1 MAKQPIKTHT
11 SGGSK
16 ASKGTSRSSGS
27 MRSTLS
33 PHTSSSSSR
42 SSVKTSPSSGSK
54 AVHKRSVSWGSK
66 QPLDSSG
73 WDKRDKGEGMPSSS
87 PIYRRRGCLSGMV
100 LGLLSTLGYF
110 VWKWLAG

>member
-1 MAKQPIKTHT
+1 MAKQPIKSPT

-16 ASKGTSRSSGS
+16 AGKGTSRSSGS
-27 MRSTLS
+27 LRSTLS

-66 QPLDSSG
+66 QPLNDSG
-73 WDKRDKGEGMPSSS
+73 WDKRDKGEGV
-87 PIYRRRGCLSGMV
+87 YRRRGCLPALLIV
-100 LGLLSTLGYF
+100 LLS
-110 VWKWLAG
+110 LAGLWMKRTK